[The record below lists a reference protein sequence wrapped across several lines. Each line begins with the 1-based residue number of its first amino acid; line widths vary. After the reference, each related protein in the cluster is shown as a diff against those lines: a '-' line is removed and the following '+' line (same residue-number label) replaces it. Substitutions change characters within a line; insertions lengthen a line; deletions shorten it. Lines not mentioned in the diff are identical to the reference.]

1 MVKIQIDI
9 IISEI
14 SICNSL
20 SLVAAFEEFSRQKKT
35 RLEKSPQVE
44 LMFEA
49 TTEKLIHFIMTK
61 GMQEFVLRVAGSM
74 PRHS

>member
-1 MVKIQIDI
+1 VVKIQLDI

-61 GMQEFVLRVAGSM
+61 GMQEFVLRVADSM